1 MRAAYY
7 VQQRDGQDSRWRT
20 MAATNTLAAATRLA
34 EELAGALGDPP
45 YQWTLPVRVLSAR
58 ELAGEVRRSLRAE
71 SRPEDRPNTSR
82 VPARTDRA

>member
-1 MRAAYY
+1 
-7 VQQRDGQDSRWRT
+7 

-58 ELAGEVRRSLRAE
+58 ELAGEVRKGLRGE
-71 SRPEDRPNTSR
+71 SRPEDRPEYLGGSR
-82 VPARTDRA
+82 RQARLDDATRDG

>member
-1 MRAAYY
+1 
-7 VQQRDGQDSRWRT
+7 

-58 ELAGEVRRSLRAE
+58 ELAGEVRKVLRGE
-71 SRPEDRPNTSR
+71 SRPEDRPEYLVGSR
-82 VPARTDRA
+82 RQARFDDATRDGC